1 MADFRLGRLKFN
13 WRGAWAA
20 STAYVID
27 DIVSFKGNTYVC
39 VANHTSAASETSWA
53 NTDLNIATP
62 RWQLHVPGTRMM
74 GEWSPNTFYAVNDL
88 VSYGA
93 VQYLCT
99 ADHTAAANEN
109 LFYSSDLSNWD
120 VYTTS
125 TTFKSDWQAGT
136 WYKENDI
143 VKYGNTLYLTTQYH
157 TSGISFDATK
167 FSVYLESFN
176 FENSWSNSE
185 EYQPGDV
192 VNFGGYTYIAETIN
206 TGKQPNLYN
215 QPDNTQ
221 TPAIP
226 ADWSI
231 LTTGFTVKG
240 EYDPTTIYVPG
251 DVVQFGGNT
260 FVKTATGAA
269 GVDPDV
275 TSAWDL
281 VARGLNFR
289 GPWNNGNTYEINDVV
304 SVGTSSFVALQS
316 SINIDPIVDN
326 QGAGSNWAALAQ
338 GESTLNL
345 INPGDILYRN
355 NTNTN
360 VNLPIGSEGE
370 ILTVDA
376 AGLPGWERNNTA
388 ANVYYVATDGT
399 DDPAWGKNLSKP
411 WRSLRYALT
420 QTANSGT
427 ASNLVT
433 IFVKSGT
440 YNEQLPLTVTPY
452 TSICGDNL
460 RATVI
465 GPDTSTQ
472 STDTF
477 PVANRHSTMFLLS
490 ESVTLKDL
498 VFVGMEGFEPA
509 LGGDDWDITQAQYKG
524 VFLRLDPNLGGITG
538 KSPYITQCSAFS
550 GRPESADEFSNGG
563 IGALID
569 KSVYGSTVSN
579 GSMLFDS
586 FTQFHDGGVG
596 FWCKDLGNAEIV
608 SSFTYY
614 CHIGYT
620 CTGGGRI
627 RSLSGNNSY
636 GVYGAVSSGTDSNET
651 LLEGEVR
658 GSRLD
663 FAYAENSVK
672 FKKFEQVVQGTAGV
686 IQTGGFTPV
695 GTDLV
700 GEASADY
707 GTLATTSTGNGTGA
721 TFAVTRDGSGVLSL
735 TMVGT
740 GEGYAVSDV
749 LVILGSAVGGVDATD
764 DISITIDNVANDFT
778 ASNPNYALALIL
790 YTQESTEDEDGAT
803 AGEDYLLI
811 ESITG
816 TFTNSKPVNGV
827 SSSTI
832 AGSGAVAITK
842 DTDALGG
849 IYGKIFTVTGLP
861 VDNTNPND
869 PQAVLPERTGA
880 TKFKNVVGNTNYDD
894 PSYYVIQDVTDA
906 STAQTLSITTLRQY
920 DVPGAEPTSV
930 EITSFTS
937 VNQGSDE
944 NLITVVC
951 ASSHGL
957 STGDDVV
964 VAINNLLYNQYATP
978 AFERSDITIDPSDGT
993 KFTYVIDGGHLTE
1006 YSNAVTIAGSRVYA
1020 QTTTGGDT
1028 KELHS
1033 GGTNVDLYN
1042 LGNTPGRL
1050 EILGTGVLS
1059 NSATSIALSDPSIA
1073 SSYKADPNDGANTTP
1088 QAGVF
1093 VLLNNEIME
1102 VSAIDVSV
1110 GLTVTRGKE
1119 GTAAAAHAEGSR
1131 VYFMTKTAASTT
1143 LRVDVDTAT
1152 NDLQV
1157 FSIANMDANDIVQ
1170 VGADSNGE
1178 NGEFFRVTSVNS
1190 LNVGQATI
1198 TFARPK
1204 SIEASSGQ
1212 EFDIRLKYSQVR
1224 LTGHDFLL
1232 IGTGGKASTGWPD
1245 VNQANA
1251 SQVNEVFEDFPG
1263 RVYYVSTD
1271 QDGNFRVGEFFTV
1284 EQATGKATLDANS
1297 FDLSGLSSLRLG
1309 SIGAQLGAAINEF
1322 STSTDLGGDQSRDT
1336 ACPTQL
1342 AVKTYVDN
1350 QTGGG
1355 VKREK
1360 PLVAIQSLTSS
1371 GTTAT
1376 LTSFVIHNVVDG
1388 DRVVISGADQGN
1400 YNGEFVVFG
1409 VSLDGKSFQYTMSGA
1424 AGALTGAVTCERL
1437 QRVKT
1442 GIEFEGNL
1450 ELTPTWDESSTIFN
1464 AISVDITDT
1473 NSQGSSNILTASVD
1487 GVSKFAVDKDG
1498 NISAAGDLTIAG
1510 TTTTVNST
1518 NLSIADTEIII
1529 ANGASTHALADGAG
1543 LQLGTTNL
1551 SFKWDDTNDRW
1562 NLPNAGLNIGASTSY
1577 QIGNEEVLNSTTL
1590 GTSITASSLESLGE
1604 LSSLTVTGNSKIG
1617 SVNEAMAIISG
1628 GTTAT
1633 TNYNSAAI
1641 MYMSSPSGQVTAS
1654 VTNLPTTENR
1664 ANSVVLAIQQG
1675 STPYNVSNNFGVN
1688 GSSVSIKWAN
1698 GGTTPD
1704 ATATSG
1710 NVDTFNFTII
1720 NQGTSA
1726 SPSWIVLGSVTN
1738 GFGGAV

>member
-39 VANHTSAASETSWA
+39 VVNHTSAASETSWA

-99 ADHTAAANEN
+99 ADHTSSANEN
-109 LFYSSDLSNWD
+109 LFYSSDLTNWD

-125 TTFKSDWQAGT
+125 TTFKGDWQSGT
-136 WYKENDI
+136 WYKNNDI
-143 VKYGNTLYLTTQYH
+143 VKYGNTLYLTTQFH
-157 TSGISFDATK
+157 TSGISFDETK
-167 FSVYLESFN
+167 FSIYLESFN

-215 QPDNTQ
+215 QPDTSQ

-240 EYDPTTIYVPG
+240 EYDPATIYVPG
-251 DVVQFGGNT
+251 DVVQFGGNS

-275 TSAWDL
+275 TTAWDL
-281 VARGLNFR
+281 VAKGLNFR
-289 GPWNNGNTYEINDVV
+289 GPWNSANTYEINDVV

-326 QGAGSNWAALAQ
+326 QGAGLNWAALAQ

-345 INPGDILYRN
+345 TNPGDILYRN

-376 AGLPGWERNNTA
+376 AGLPAWERNNTA

-411 WRSLRYALT
+411 WRTLRYALT
-420 QTANSGT
+420 QTANLGT
-427 ASNLVT
+427 ASNIVT

-472 STDTF
+472 STDTI
-477 PVANRHSTMFLLS
+477 PVENRHSTMFLLS

-498 VFVGMEGFEPA
+498 VMVGMEGFEPA

-550 GRPESADEFSNGG
+550 GRPESSDAFSNGG

-569 KSVYGSTVSN
+569 KGVYGSTVSN

-586 FTQFHDGGVG
+586 VTQFHHGGVG

-636 GVYGAVSSGTDSNET
+636 GVYGAVSSGTDPNET

-663 FAYAENSVK
+663 FEYAENSVK
-672 FKKFEQVVQGTAGV
+672 FKKFEQVVQGTGGV
-686 IQTGGFTPV
+686 IQAAGFTAV
-695 GTDLV
+695 GTTLA
-700 GEASADY
+700 GEANADY
-707 GTLATTSTGNGTGA
+707 GTLATTTTGNGTGA
-721 TFAVTRDGSGVLSL
+721 TFGVTRDGSGVLSL
-735 TMVGT
+735 ILVGT
-740 GEGYAVSDV
+740 GEGYAQGDV
-749 LVILGSAVGGVDATD
+749 LVILGSAVGGVDSTD
-764 DISITIDNVANDFT
+764 DISITVDNVDNDFSV
-778 ASNPNYALALIL
+778 SNPNYALALIL
-790 YTQESTEDEDGAT
+790 YTQESTEQEDGGT

-816 TFTNSKPVNGV
+816 TFANGKPINGV
-827 SSSTI
+827 SSATVT
-832 AGSGAVAITK
+832 GSGAVAVT
-842 DTDALGG
+842 DAQDALGG
-849 IYGKIFTVTGLP
+849 ITGKIFTVTGLP
-861 VDNTNPND
+861 VDTTDPNN
-869 PQAVLPERTGA
+869 PQAILPERTGA
-880 TKFKNVVGNTNYDD
+880 TKFKDVQGNTAYDD
-894 PSYYVIQDVTDA
+894 SSYYVIQDVTD
-906 STAQTLSITTLRQY
+906 SGTAQTLSITTLRQY
-920 DVPGAEPTSV
+920 DVPGAEPDSV
-930 EITSFTS
+930 EISTFTS
-937 VNQGSDE
+937 TNQGSDE
-944 NLITVVC
+944 NLVTIVC
-951 ASSHGL
+951 NASHGL

-964 VAINNLLYNQYATP
+964 VAINNALYESYATP
-978 AFERSDITIDPSDGT
+978 EFERSEVTIVDGT
-993 KFTYVIDGGHLTE
+993 SFTYVVGGGHLTE

-1042 LGNTPGRL
+1042 VGNQVGRL
-1050 EILGTGVLS
+1050 EILGTGTLS
-1059 NSATSIALSDPSIA
+1059 NSATTIPLSDPSIA
-1073 SSYKADPNDGANTTP
+1073 SAYKQDPNDAANTAP
-1088 QAGVF
+1088 QSNVF
-1093 VLLNNEIME
+1093 VLLNNEIMA
-1102 VSAIDVSV
+1102 VTAIDVSV
-1110 GLTVTRGKE
+1110 GLTVTRGDE
-1119 GTAAAAHAEGSR
+1119 GTAAAVHAEGTR

-1143 LRVDVDTAT
+1143 LRVDVDTAV
-1152 NDLQV
+1152 NDLQL
-1157 FSIANMDANDIVQ
+1157 FSIANMDVNDIVQ
-1170 VGADSNGE
+1170 VGAAADGTG
-1178 NGEFFRVTSVNS
+1178 GEFFRITSVNS

-1204 SIEASSGQ
+1204 TIEAASGQ

-1232 IGTGGKASTGWPD
+1232 VGTGGKAATGWPD

-1322 STSTDLGGDQSRDT
+1322 STATDLGGDQSRDT

-1376 LTSFVIHNVVDG
+1376 LTSFTIHNVVDG
-1388 DRVVISGADQGN
+1388 DRVVIAGADQGN

-1409 VSLDGKSFQYTMSGA
+1409 VSLDGKSFQYTMPGA
-1424 AGALTGAVTCERL
+1424 AGAVTGAVTCERL

-1442 GIEFEGNL
+1442 GVEFEGNL
-1450 ELTPTWDESSTIFN
+1450 ELSPTWDEASKIFN
-1464 AISVDITDT
+1464 AIDVDITDT
-1473 NSQGSSNILTASVD
+1473 NSQGSSNIITASVD
-1487 GVSKFAVDKDG
+1487 GVSKFVVDKDG
-1498 NISAAGDLTIAG
+1498 NISASGDLTVAG

-1518 NLSIADTEIII
+1518 NLSIADSEIIV
-1529 ANGASTHALADGAG
+1529 ANGASTHAQADGAG

-1551 SFKWDDTNDRW
+1551 GFKWDDTNDRW
-1562 NLPNAGLNIGASTSY
+1562 NLTNAGLNIGISY
-1577 QIGNEEVLNSTTL
+1577 EILGTEVLSATTL
-1590 GTSITASSLESLGE
+1590 GTNVVNSSLTSVGE
-1604 LSSLTVTGNSKIG
+1604 LGSLTVTGNSKIG
-1617 SVNEAMAIISG
+1617 SVNEAMAMISG

-1633 TNYNSAAI
+1633 TDYDSAAI

-1675 STPYNVSNNFGVN
+1675 STPYNVANNFGVN

-1720 NQGTSA
+1720 NQGTAA